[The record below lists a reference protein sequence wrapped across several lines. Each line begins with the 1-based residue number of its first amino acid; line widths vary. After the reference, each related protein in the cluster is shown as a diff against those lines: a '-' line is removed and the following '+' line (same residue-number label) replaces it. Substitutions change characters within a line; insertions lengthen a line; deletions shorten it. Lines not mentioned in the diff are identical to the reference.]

1 MFSRETWEVL
11 GTGDGRSLRTHRGW
25 NIQRQVVPAFFCWR
39 FQPKR
44 PLRNTT
50 KKIDTKPQTKCNRR
64 ATAHAAD
71 PRFHGNLRHER
82 KKKGSKKKE
91 VRFFGWGRLSG
102 RVRFEV
108 SSVGCVSGSVYGD
121 FLDSF
126 WGAVLR
132 CRLLF
137 NWWCSMGECI
147 EHLRNRWNQSKTTAW
162 MEPRRRPSAPGA
174 KRLSTS

>member
-1 MFSRETWEVL
+1 MVKTWPFQR
-11 GTGDGRSLRTHRGW
+11 GCWWPPNRGW
-25 NIQRQVVPAFFCWR
+25 KGHLEEPGMIHTWNLKRMVSKRNLLFKGAIFR
-39 FQPKR
+39 FHV
-44 PLRNTT
+44 
-50 KKIDTKPQTKCNRR
+50 KIWEGIYRR